1 MTIRPILV
9 ALGVAC
15 IALAPASAFAQE
27 DPGAQDDPGALDDAG
42 RVAAG
47 KLSDPAMQM
56 AAAAAMAAMAETILD
71 MDIGPLTRA
80 MDAAGGGRAVG
91 DLPRDAKL
99 RDLAG
104 PDAERLPRTIA
115 RNVPKAMGSA
125 GEMAGALEDMMPQLR
140 ETARKLKDAIP
151 AY

>member
-1 MTIRPILV
+1 
-9 ALGVAC
+9 
-15 IALAPASAFAQE
+15 
-27 DPGAQDDPGALDDAG
+27 
-42 RVAAG
+42 
-47 KLSDPAMQM
+47 
-56 AAAAAMAAMAETILD
+56 

-91 DLPRDAKL
+91 DLPRDARL

-140 ETARKLKDAIP
+140 ETARKLKAFIYSAGNLRDPGEAYRAFRGRLPTPEALLVKRGLVP
-151 AY
+151 AAA